1 MSHPTEDALERFAM
15 KKSAELELD
24 EVEAHVLGCPNCLDR
39 VLELE
44 SFVQAC
50 RDALPAFREEQSL
63 VEAKTRRGVWLSRFS
78 LTIPKW
84 SWAPAMAA
92 LVVGVALLPNLH
104 QPQHAFDA
112 TLSAARGVESGPL
125 LPPAT
130 RDPAPF
136 GCHRSGRRG
145 SPG

>member
-1 MSHPTEDALERFAM
+1 M

-24 EVEAHVLGCPNCLDR
+24 EVEAHVLGCPDCLDR

-50 RDALPAFREEQSL
+50 RDAFPPSERNSHWWRRRL
-63 VEAKTRRGVWLSRFS
+63 RRGVWLSRFS

-84 SWAPAMAA
+84 SWAPALAA

-104 QPQHAFDA
+104 QPQQTFDA
-112 TLSAARGVESGPL
+112 TLSAARGVESGPC
-125 LPPAT
+125 
-130 RDPAPF
+130 
-136 GCHRSGRRG
+136 CHLRIPMRLHLDAIDLAAGL
-145 SPG
+145 